1 MQLVPLSH
9 SQNVDQGRRDFLQEQ
24 FPNFHKFSEAQPH
37 LNTFII
43 SSGTKQTFGA
53 TGKGIRHLVC
63 SFLIH
68 RGKFQLLEDCRSC
81 NSAEENLFLTSN
93 NSQEIHAEIQ
103 LKLNRYS
110 FYIAHLQHLLF
121 FSIAKV

>member
-37 LNTFII
+37 LSTFII

-53 TGKGIRHLVC
+53 TGKEIRHLVC

-68 RGKFQLLEDCRSC
+68 RGKCQLLEDCRSC
-81 NSAEENLFLTSN
+81 NSAEENLFLISN

-121 FSIAKV
+121 FSSAKV